1 MVIIDIDN
9 IVPTENNIKNNIP
22 VNMLGVVGKI
32 ASITAALP
40 AMPWISPITNDLGLK
55 KGKRVKFRYEP
66 KGSAGK
72 VPNYNFEITTGLSV
86 KPSHKSIK

>member
-22 VNMLGVVGKI
+22 VNILGVVGKI

-40 AMPWISPITNDLGLK
+40 AIP
-55 KGKRVKFRYEP
+55 
-66 KGSAGK
+66 
-72 VPNYNFEITTGLSV
+72 
-86 KPSHKSIK
+86 

>member
-1 MVIIDIDN
+1 MRKARLNTI
-9 IVPTENNIKNNIP
+9 EK
-22 VNMLGVVGKI
+22 
-32 ASITAALP
+32 
-40 AMPWISPITNDLGLK
+40 LK

-72 VPNYNFEITTGLSV
+72 VPNYNFEITTGLPV